1 MKNTCEWAA
10 ARDFVQTEEPVVG
23 ADKVAWLV
31 QKDSNDVALWGAQ
44 VNLWTELQ
52 GQPQYRRAS
61 VLRSQPRAA
70 GRGGQVREE
79 VAFQLTV
86 IRFVR

>member
-31 QKDSNDVALWGAQ
+31 QKIRTMSLSGAPRSTCGRSCKVSRSIAVQ
-44 VNLWTELQ
+44 
-52 GQPQYRRAS
+52 AFS
-61 VLRSQPRAA
+61 DRSQ
-70 GRGGQVREE
+70 GRPGAVDKYGRK
-79 VAFQLTV
+79 
-86 IRFVR
+86 